1 MEGTISEQLIAYLEK
16 NGATFRSL
24 HHDSVRTSEE
34 AAQVRGTPLEQGAKA
49 LVFRADRD
57 VVLLV
62 LPADRRVDSKAFKR
76 AFGIKN
82 LQMLSAD
89 ELCERTGLEQGA
101 VPPFGHLLGFRTY
114 VDERLLDLPQISFNA
129 GSRTFSVILD
139 VADYRRLADPIV
151 ARFAEQKT
159 EQAQST

>member
-1 MEGTISEQLIAYLEK
+1 MTEETISERLVAYLRE
-16 NGATFRSL
+16 NGARFRTL
-24 HHDSVRTSEE
+24 EHEPVRTSEE

-49 LVFRADRD
+49 LVFRADGD

-76 AFGIKN
+76 TFGIKN
-82 LQMLSAD
+82 LQMISAD

-101 VPPFGHLLGFRTY
+101 VPPFGRLLGFRTY

-139 VADYRRLADPIV
+139 VADYRRLTDPIV
-151 ARFAEQKT
+151 ARFAEEK
-159 EQAQST
+159 SS